1 MTIAIDL
8 NGDPAF
14 DLDIQAR
21 STRHGRVEWKP
32 ATNEYRVVK
41 ANGTKVA
48 ISGTQTRPKNR
59 CLSNIG
65 LDDPQ
70 SPAANSPQCLWDNAA
85 FEPAIERIAPPSFTG
100 NAVASWRLFDDA
112 DRCWWVVVEAVS
124 DQLVV
129 WLHRPATIFLQAMQ
143 PLQEN
148 CRELHRFY
156 LPEHLVGERVHVATS
171 PRGNQAILQVIT
183 DKADLPLDSAAG
195 AAPERYTL
203 PWAQFVRVLDFTGT
217 GSWPELPDD
226 PDWGVGIESDAS
238 LYVSP
243 YSAGTGT
250 LSTHRKR
257 CYFGWE
263 LVSKALK
270 DSGHASGSGEGDT
283 YDWWAYSATYQAAV
297 LERDLASNTAT
308 DYHVELAISEVVS
321 APVVLMFDDQG
332 QVVEVSA
339 HIEINE
345 SHTSETHG
353 VKTGG
358 IFEWDAGGGRLSY
371 PSGSEEYSRTDVM
384 DRAGAFSVIV
394 KVDGM
399 TKLDVQHDIN
409 GRATRQQTDQDAGF
423 WSAPGVVGVYRVN
436 DREYNADGAGR
447 IVSNRMIW
455 FNVQFDAASLVIVFG
470 ESSITNPTRNINF
483 YRVIGV
489 DGEYR
494 SGYWLESTAPDDRVY
509 LNHDSAG
516 RRFDEPLP
524 AQYNGV
530 DAGDGSD
537 KRDVSHYICHY
548 VMGRGQDGYIQRG
561 LVHQWED
568 FDAWMVLGYC

>member
-21 STRHGRVEWKP
+21 STLHGRVEWKP

-41 ANGTKVA
+41 ADGTKVA

-250 LSTHRKR
+250 LSTNRKL
-257 CYFGWE
+257 YEFVWK
-263 LVSKALK
+263 VSGASLER
-270 DSGHASGSGEGDT
+270 SGIAEGPYEGDT
-283 YDWWAYSATYQAAV
+283 YKWWNYSATFV
-297 LERDLASNTAT
+297 LVMEPRALDDRRHIYRSHIDL
-308 DYHVELAISEVVS
+308 ELEESVS
-321 APVVLMFDDQG
+321 APLVVFFNDQG
-332 QVVEVSA
+332 ELVEVTLQVSISERHKPYVDAVSEGYLYKYQHPGGPVVEEPGRDPDTAVGTSGVHRSGVFSVRVSVNSV
-339 HIEINE
+339 E
-345 SHTSETHG
+345 
-353 VKTGG
+353 
-358 IFEWDAGGGRLSY
+358 RLSVHY
-371 PSGSEEYSRTDVM
+371 DIDTSADSPSRYSV
-384 DRAGAFSVIV
+384 
-394 KVDGM
+394 
-399 TKLDVQHDIN
+399 N
-409 GRATRQQTDQDAGF
+409 G
-423 WSAPGVVGVYRVN
+423 
-436 DREYNADGAGR
+436 REYNLGEKNLFFFVVQIDSGSVSVFFGCSDPLYFTRRIMFYLVLGIDDYFGR
-447 IVSNRMIW
+447 GHFQEGS
-455 FNVQFDAASLVIVFG
+455 
-470 ESSITNPTRNINF
+470 
-483 YRVIGV
+483 Y
-489 DGEYR
+489 
-494 SGYWLESTAPDDRVY
+494 PDDTVY
-509 LNHDSAG
+509 LNHDGAG